1 MARISKEYDERKNEI
16 LDTAQRLFYEKGYEQ
31 TSINAIIGEIGVSKG
46 AFYYYFD
53 SKENLLDSLVDRSAL
68 AISELI
74 DEVLDNDDLDS
85 IEKLN
90 RVFTVSGMWKSK
102 NIDFIKAYIKVIYDE
117 KNMLLLYKMQSKN
130 VEIMAPVFSKII
142 KQGMAEGKM
151 DTPFPDDVGKLL
163 MMVGNDIGRITSK
176 HLLEIDEN
184 PQSIEPLLKTFLLYE
199 NIIERILG
207 IEEGELGISSISK
220 EILRKMMSK

>member
-163 MMVGNDIGRITSK
+163 MMVGNDIGRTTSK

>member
-16 LDTAQRLFYEKGYEQ
+16 LDTAQRLFHEKGYEQ

-53 SKENLLDSLVDRSAL
+53 SKEDLLDSLVDRSAL

-102 NIDFIKAYIKVIYDE
+102 NIEFIKAYLKVIYDE
-117 KNMLLLYKMQSKN
+117 KNMLLLYKMHSKN

-142 KQGMAEGKM
+142 RQGIAEGKM

-163 MMVGNDIGRITSK
+163 MMIGNDIGRITSK

-184 PQSIEPLLKTFLLYE
+184 PQNIKPLLKTFLLYE
-199 NIIERILG
+199 NIVERILG
-207 IEEGELGISSISK
+207 IEEGSLGISSLSK
-220 EILRKMMSK
+220 EILSKMINK